1 MTESFRSATYKLF
14 RINFNIK
21 SPIMKKILIL
31 SLLATTLLLSSCR
44 GSKGSSSV
52 NTKPIKKDGVHFV
65 KSESLSAV
73 LDAAAKENKFVFVD
87 FYTTWCL
94 PCKLMD
100 EEVFPDK
107 AMGEFF
113 QENFIS
119 YKVDAEKGNGINLA
133 TIYNVSAFPTL
144 LFLDEKG
151 RTVERNDGSLGYTAL
166 REMAERAAAQRAM
179 Q

>member
-1 MTESFRSATYKLF
+1 
-14 RINFNIK
+14 
-21 SPIMKKILIL
+21 MKKILAL
-31 SLLATTLLLSSCR
+31 CLLASALLISSCR
-44 GSKGSSSV
+44 GSKGSTTIK
-52 NTKPIKKDGVHFV
+52 TKPSKKDGIYFV

-73 LDAAAKENKFVFVD
+73 LDAAAAENKFVFVD

-107 AMGEFF
+107 AMGKFF
-113 QENFIS
+113 KENFIS
-119 YKVDAEKGNGINLA
+119 YKVDAEKDNGINLA
-133 TIYNVSAFPTL
+133 TIFNVGAFPTL

-151 RTVERNDGSLGYTAL
+151 RTVERNDGSLGYSAL
-166 REMAERAAAQRAM
+166 LQMAERAAAQRPV